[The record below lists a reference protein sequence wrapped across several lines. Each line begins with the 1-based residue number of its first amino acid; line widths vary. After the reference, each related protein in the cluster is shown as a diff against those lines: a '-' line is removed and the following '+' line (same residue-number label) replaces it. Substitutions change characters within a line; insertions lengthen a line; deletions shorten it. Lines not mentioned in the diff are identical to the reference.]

1 MMCTR
6 DRLQCSDARKGLMRN
21 TYSAAAGE
29 VGRPGSYSAWGSNF
43 AATGCA
49 YACPRWPPPV
59 DSPARMGRLEII
71 IFFSKIIVNFIALPW
86 EPYGSGAAGEV
97 ASDWLAFPQA
107 GRSAVVA
114 VAVA

>member
-59 DSPARMGRLEII
+59 DSPARMGRLWDY
-71 IFFSKIIVNFIALPW
+71 FLFLKL
-86 EPYGSGAAGEV
+86 
-97 ASDWLAFPQA
+97 L
-107 GRSAVVA
+107 
-114 VAVA
+114 